1 MELFVFGN
9 MHKYLYPLRYN
20 IACWAFAPLTNH
32 LTGTPQSSNFP
43 SSHSRPG
50 GTSDANMND
59 PNLLLTL
66 SLQSVTMNLENI
78 YGRHRSTK
86 LRKNL
91 LSSCSVISI
100 SRRLDGIEKNM
111 KDFDLFII

>member
-1 MELFVFGN
+1 
-9 MHKYLYPLRYN
+9 LR
-20 IACWAFAPLTNH
+20 AGLLAPWPTIWQEH
-32 LTGTPQSSNFP
+32 LSPQISP
-43 SSHSRPG
+43 HHTAGQLG